1 MKIITRET
9 ESALLNGPVLML
21 EDWKSAE
28 EILQEERDILNK
40 FQPRYIYCAV
50 VATDLATIQQLED
63 HGYRFSEF
71 RIQSRLFTAET
82 DISTRSF
89 YPYQAELIT
98 DPDDLERAVDILLST
113 RHDDRF
119 SNDPTLGADF
129 STRRIEANLRK
140 SFHNW
145 PNEFLLGLYNT
156 LRGELVGFRSGAFLS
171 KTEAHYYQYGIKPG
185 LDFEHTAGMLEAFTI
200 EFLASR
206 GTEIINVVSTGFNTP
221 ELNRLLKNYD
231 FRITSTQVLMRKV
244 FGERET

>member
-1 MKIITRET
+1 MEITILET
-9 ESALLNGPVLML
+9 ESKLLGKNVLKFDRW
-21 EDWKSAE
+21 ESVE
-28 EILQEERDILNK
+28 EIMASEKEIRLK
-40 FQPRYIYCAV
+40 HQPAYMFCSV
-50 VATDLATIQQLED
+50 DSTDLSAIQQLED

-82 DISTRSF
+82 DISTHSF

-98 DPDDLERAVDILLST
+98 DPDDLEKAVDILLST
-113 RHDDRF
+113 RQDDRF
-119 SNDPTLGADF
+119 SNDPTLGADL

-140 SFHNW
+140 SFHHW

-156 LRGELVGFRSGAFLS
+156 LRGELLSFRSGAFLS

-185 LDFEHTAGMLEAFTI
+185 MDFEHTAGMLEAFTI

-206 GTEIINVVSTGFNTP
+206 GTQIINVVSTGFNTP

-244 FGERET
+244 FREREA